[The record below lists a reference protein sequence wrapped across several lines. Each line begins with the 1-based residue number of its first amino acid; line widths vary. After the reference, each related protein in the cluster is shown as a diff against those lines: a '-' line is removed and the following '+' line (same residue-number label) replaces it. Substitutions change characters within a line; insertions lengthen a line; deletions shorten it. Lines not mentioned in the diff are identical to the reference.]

1 MEGFGTETAKQIA
14 SQGLGYLLFIG
25 AVLVIGWLVRNARAD
40 NSAAAAKAD
49 ALVSSRISEAKADA
63 KELLGSANITAT
75 SNSAVAVAMAAQT
88 AAITKLTDALADLLK
103 DNEHGRE
110 IWELQ
115 LKGLMDGQAGIRA
128 DIATLMQRDLH
139 K

>member
-1 MEGFGTETAKQIA
+1 MEGFGTETARQIA

-25 AVLVIGWLVRNARAD
+25 AVCVIGWLIRNARQD
-40 NSAAAAKAD
+40 NLAAATKAD
-49 ALVSSRISEAKADA
+49 ALVASRIEEAKADA
-63 KELLGSANITAT
+63 KELLGSANTTAT

-88 AAITKLTDALADLLK
+88 AAITKLTEALADLLK

-110 IWELQ
+110 IWQLQ
-115 LKGLMDGQAGIRA
+115 LKSLMDGQAAIRA
-128 DIATLMQRDLH
+128 DIAMLMQRGAH